1 MNYKEREFHAWGL
14 YHSQYTSRMWAVMVK
29 QEKEAEKNNSKRVE
43 INLEERDVGT
53 KVKGPKQGV
62 TRAKDLTSDQRERFM
77 MLLPWRRFL

>member
-1 MNYKEREFHAWGL
+1 
-14 YHSQYTSRMWAVMVK
+14 MVK

-77 MLLPWRRFL
+77 MLLPWRRVL